1 MPRRRRR
8 KSKALDRTTR
18 EALLHFFK
26 SLYQIGKIAYDA
38 APSILIF
45 TVTIRIVQSVM
56 PVVSAFVF
64 KLIFDRLGEVLAGE
78 TTFVFEQD
86 ILPFLFVFGTILV
99 VSQTLS
105 AIDSYINAEMGR
117 RLELH
122 MSELVYTHLLSLKGM
137 HYFESPEFHD
147 TMRQAQRINWMPS
160 SFIQQASGILGNF
173 LTLLSFFGVVLV
185 FSPMLALVLV
195 VATVPTFIS
204 QLYFRRRRFDI
215 SWDNSPRERKAWYLG
230 SILSQTNYAREVRL
244 FNLGDYILSQFLDT
258 TRDVH
263 QEQRQLNL
271 EELRVNSGLNILNAV
286 ITISTYLF
294 VIGQAFAQLI
304 TIGDVTLYIE
314 AVRSIQSQLRS
325 LSYSIVSL
333 SERTLFFTHYENL
346 MNTQTTLV
354 QIEPMQDAPPLQH
367 EIELRAVSFR
377 YTEDSDD
384 VLKDINLV
392 IRKDESLALVG
403 LNGAGKTTLVKLL
416 ARFYDPTEGQIL
428 WDGVDIRHFTPDSLR
443 ERLGA
448 VFQDFVR
455 YDLTARE
462 NIGLGDV
469 QYIDDIDRIQSTA
482 KQVGVDDFIG
492 TLPQGYETILSR
504 WLLDDKDDEGTDLS
518 GGQWQKVAISRTYLR
533 NVDVLMLDEPTSAL
547 DAEAEY
553 DIYQRFADISKG
565 RATILISHRFSTVR
579 MADKIAVIE
588 DGRIKE
594 YGSHYELLEQGG
606 TYARLYGLQAQQYT

>member
-8 KSKALDRTTR
+8 KSKHLDRSTQ
-18 EALLHFFK
+18 EAITHFFK
-26 SLYQIGKIAYDA
+26 SLYQIARIGYDA
-38 APSILIF
+38 APYVLIF
-45 TVTIRIVQSVM
+45 SVTIRVIQSVM
-56 PVVSAFVF
+56 PVVQAYVF
-64 KLIFDRLGEVLAGE
+64 KLIFDRLGLVLSGE
-78 TTFVFEQD
+78 SNFVFEQD
-86 ILPFLFVFGTILV
+86 ILPFLLMFGMVLV

-105 AIDSYINAEMGR
+105 AIDNYINAEIGR
-117 RLELH
+117 RLEIH
-122 MSELVYTHLLSLKGM
+122 MSDLVYKHLLSLKGM
-137 HYFESPEFHD
+137 HYFESPQFHD
-147 TMRQAQRINWMPS
+147 TLRQAQRINWMPA
-160 SFIQQASGILGNF
+160 SFIQQTSGIFGNI

-185 FSPMLALVLV
+185 FSPILALVLV
-195 VATVPTFIS
+195 VATVPSFVT

-215 SWDNSPRERKAWYLG
+215 SWENSPLERKAWYLG
-230 SILSQTNYAREVRL
+230 SILSQTRYAREVRL
-244 FNLGDYILSQFLDT
+244 FNLGEYVLNQYLDT
-258 TRDVH
+258 TKQVH
-263 QEQRQLNL
+263 HEQRQLNL
-271 EELRVNSGLNILNAV
+271 EELRVNTGLNILASV
-286 ITISTYLF
+286 VTIGTYLF
-294 VIGQAFAQLI
+294 VIGRAFSQQI

-314 AVRSIQSQLRS
+314 AVRSIQNQLRS
-325 LSYSIVSL
+325 LSYSIVNM

-346 MNTQTTLV
+346 MNTKTTLA
-354 QIEPMQDAPPLQH
+354 QLEPMQEVPLLQH

-377 YTEDSDD
+377 YTEDSDF

-448 VFQDFVR
+448 VFQDFMR

-469 QYIDDIDRIQSTA
+469 RYIDDLDRIQATA
-482 KQVGVDDFIG
+482 QQVGVDEFIQ
-492 TLPQGYETILSR
+492 TLPQAYETILSR
-504 WLLDDKDDEGTDLS
+504 WLIDKDDEGTDLS

-533 NVDVLMLDEPTSAL
+533 DVDVLMLDEPTSAL

-565 RATILISHRFSTVR
+565 RATVLISHRFSTVR

-588 DGRIKE
+588 DGSIKE
-594 YGSHYELLEQGG
+594 YGSHFELLEQGG